1 MALPH
6 LSQRR
11 PGQSWAALLAVALL
25 ASCAGPVAAPA
36 NERLQVVAT
45 TPVLADLAANVAG
58 DRAEVTSL
66 VPAGADPHTYE
77 PSLRDVRKVVYADVA
92 FSNYLLLEPHSVI
105 SMLDAN
111 VRPGVPNIALA
122 EGATKYAAEV
132 SPLVENVKLDTI
144 WLGMRVRGTG
154 TDKGA
159 TRASTVE
166 LTVTG
171 VDGPGDIAA
180 YLTGSFG
187 QPDIKANSA
196 DGFDARDGYAHDTAV
211 LPTDAHTHMSWAFTK
226 PGIYKMHVRSRLL
239 VDASS
244 RPQKIADGTVT
255 FAVGVDPHNVDGMP
269 GAHVLDHGHADLT
282 ADLDQGAVYLFADE
296 KGGGSHSQREFALDS
311 TVVAVPNLAL
321 SEIPPTPAFRF
332 LGRPGEQVYQLP
344 QAVLG
349 AHVHGEIDPHLWHNV
364 RNAKAY
370 VELIRDT
377 LIDADPAGRQTYAS
391 NARAYLAQLDEVD
404 EYVASRIEAL
414 PVSRRNLI
422 TTHDAYGY
430 LAQRYGIRIAGFV
443 TPNPAIEPSMAERRR
458 LDETIRNLSVP
469 AVFLEPTL
477 ARESAVLATAADAA
491 GVQICPIYGDTF
503 DSHVTSYVQ
512 LMRFNADSLSRC
524 LGRD

>member
-11 PGQSWAALLAVALL
+11 PGQSWAALLAVALR

-77 PSLRDVRKVVYADVA
+77 PSLRDERKVVYADVA

-111 VRPGVPNIALA
+111 VRPGVANIALA

-132 SPLVENVKLDTI
+132 IPLVENVKLDTI

-166 LTVTG
+166 LAVTG

-211 LPTDAHTHMSWAFTK
+211 LPT
-226 PGIYKMHVRSRLL
+226 
-239 VDASS
+239 
-244 RPQKIADGTVT
+244 
-255 FAVGVDPHNVDGMP
+255 
-269 GAHVLDHGHADLT
+269 
-282 ADLDQGAVYLFADE
+282 
-296 KGGGSHSQREFALDS
+296 
-311 TVVAVPNLAL
+311 
-321 SEIPPTPAFRF
+321 PTP
-332 LGRPGEQVYQLP
+332 
-344 QAVLG
+344 
-349 AHVHGEIDPHLWHNV
+349 
-364 RNAKAY
+364 
-370 VELIRDT
+370 
-377 LIDADPAGRQTYAS
+377 
-391 NARAYLAQLDEVD
+391 
-404 EYVASRIEAL
+404 
-414 PVSRRNLI
+414 
-422 TTHDAYGY
+422 
-430 LAQRYGIRIAGFV
+430 
-443 TPNPAIEPSMAERRR
+443 TP
-458 LDETIRNLSVP
+458 T
-469 AVFLEPTL
+469 
-477 ARESAVLATAADAA
+477 
-491 GVQICPIYGDTF
+491 
-503 DSHVTSYVQ
+503 
-512 LMRFNADSLSRC
+512 
-524 LGRD
+524 